1 VNASVN
7 SRQLTN
13 LTVVTKLSL
22 KDVLGKIQEE
32 LRKREIVHE
41 EVQRN
46 MRRATR
52 LSKQAILFTHQERF
66 IDARKLLTEAE
77 ELFSKLRK
85 VSRNYPDMFYSGMVD
100 AAFQEYAEAHTLLC
114 LIKEDE
120 FVDPE
125 ELKIPSISYV
135 LGLAD
140 VIGELRRRA
149 LDSLRKGDVKTAEK
163 CLQTMEQ
170 IYVELMAMD
179 EAYMLVPGLRRK
191 SDVARHVIESSR
203 GDITIEAR
211 RSTLEDCMKN
221 LEKIVKLQ
229 KKKR

>member
-1 VNASVN
+1 M
-7 SRQLTN
+7 
-13 LTVVTKLSL
+13 
-22 KDVLGKIQEE
+22 
-32 LRKREIVHE
+32 HE
-41 EVQRN
+41 DVQRD

-66 IDARKLLTEAE
+66 ADAGKLLKEVT
-77 ELFSKLRK
+77 ELFTKLRK
-85 VSRNYPDMFYSGMVD
+85 VTKNYPDMVYSGIVD
-100 AAFQEYAEAHTLLC
+100 AAYQEYAEAQTLLH
-114 LIKEDE
+114 LVEKNRFI
-120 FVDPE
+120 DPE
-125 ELKIPSISYV
+125 ELGVPAISYV

-140 VIGELRRRA
+140 VIGEFRRRA

-170 IYVELMAMD
+170 IYVELMSMD

-191 SDVARHVIESSR
+191 SDVARHIIETTR

-211 RSTLEDCMKN
+211 RSTLEECMKN
-221 LEKIVKLQ
+221 LEKIVKS

>member
-1 VNASVN
+1 M
-7 SRQLTN
+7 
-13 LTVVTKLSL
+13 SL
-22 KDVLGKIQEE
+22 KTVLNKIQEE
-32 LRKREIVHE
+32 LRKREVVHE
-41 EVQRN
+41 EVN
-46 MRRATR
+46 KDMRRATR

-66 IDARKLLTEAE
+66 ADAEKLLKEADV
-77 ELFSKLRK
+77 LFAKLRK
-85 VSRNYPDMFYSGMVD
+85 ASKDYPDMFYSGIVD
-100 AAFQEYAEAHTLLC
+100 AAFQEYAEAQTLLH
-114 LIKEDE
+114 LVKEDS
-120 FVDPE
+120 FIDPE
-125 ELKIPSISYV
+125 ELNVPSISYV

-140 VIGELRRRA
+140 VIGEYRRRA
-149 LDSLRKGDVKTAEK
+149 LDLLRKGDVKTAEK
-163 CLQTMEQ
+163 CLQVMEQ

-191 SDVARHVIESSR
+191 SDIARHVIEASR